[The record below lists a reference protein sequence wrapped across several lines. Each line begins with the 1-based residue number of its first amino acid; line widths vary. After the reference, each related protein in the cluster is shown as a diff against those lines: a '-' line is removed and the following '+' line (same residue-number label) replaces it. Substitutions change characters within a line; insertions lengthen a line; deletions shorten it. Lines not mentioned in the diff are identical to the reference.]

1 MHPKNVN
8 YDDSVA
14 LEKSAII
21 KAAPGT
27 LYRLMGYSSKVA
39 AQFIQLHDSATLP
52 ADATVP
58 KIVIAVAAASNFDID
73 LGEIGRFFSNGIV
86 ACNSSTGP
94 TKTLGAAADC
104 WFNAIYK

>member
-52 ADATVP
+52 GDTAVP
-58 KIVIAVAAASNFDID
+58 KIIITVAAASNFDID

-104 WFNAIYK
+104 WFSAIYK